1 MRCVSV
7 LLAYGTA
14 GKCGMGREGRT
25 ALAEAVRRRSEDL
38 TRLIAKK
45 EPAWMN
51 VADSRGWFP
60 LHYAVAAGDIPAVVF
75 LLNCA
80 APLSGEAVT
89 DLEEA
94 MQAAPRTL
102 HSVYEALAPVI
113 QGQLQFINVGKMVK
127 IVMKMRMKMRMKMI
141 VIVMIL
147 ITLLTL
153 IH

>member
-25 ALAEAVRRRSEDL
+25 ALAEAARRRSEDL

-102 HSVYEALAPVI
+102 QSVYEALAPVI

-127 IVMKMRMKMRMKMI
+127 IVMKMRMKMGNK
-141 VIVMIL
+141 
-147 ITLLTL
+147 
-153 IH
+153 

>member
-1 MRCVSV
+1 MSV

-25 ALAEAVRRRSEDL
+25 ALAEAARRRSEDL

-102 HSVYEALAPVI
+102 QSVYEALAPVI
-113 QGQLQFINVGKMVK
+113 RGQLQFINVGKMVK
-127 IVMKMRMKMRMKMI
+127 IVMKMRMKRVIRTMKMI

-147 ITLLTL
+147 IPLLTL